1 MANSSGQE
9 GKVGFLIGL
18 LTMVVVFALL
28 LPLIGMIY
36 FDTLTTKEQAKQQYE
51 KVEKLRKKVED
62 ERRQVESE
70 RHSQ

>member
-1 MANSSGQE
+1 MGY
-9 GKVGFLIGL
+9 LIGL

-36 FDTLTTKEQAKQQYE
+36 FDTIVTKEQARQQYE

-62 ERRQVESE
+62 ERRQAEPE
-70 RHSQ
+70 RHSEQGTGVR

>member
-1 MANSSGQE
+1 MGY
-9 GKVGFLIGL
+9 LIGL

-36 FDTLTTKEQAKQQYE
+36 FDTVVTKEQTRQQYE

-62 ERRQVESE
+62 ERRQQAEPE
-70 RHSQ
+70 RHPEQSTGVR

>member
-1 MANSSGQE
+1 M
-9 GKVGFLIGL
+9 GFLIGL

-62 ERRQVESE
+62 ERRQIESE
-70 RHSQ
+70 RHSEQGTGLR

>member
-1 MANSSGQE
+1 MGY
-9 GKVGFLIGL
+9 LIGL

-36 FDTLTTKEQAKQQYE
+36 FDTLATKEQTRQQYE

-62 ERRQVESE
+62 ERRQAESE
-70 RHSQ
+70 RHPDQNTGLR

>member
-1 MANSSGQE
+1 M
-9 GKVGFLIGL
+9 GFLIGL

-36 FDTLTTKEQAKQQYE
+36 MDTMTAKEQTRQQYE

-70 RHSQ
+70 RHSEQGTGLR